1 MNDII
6 GNVAQELADH
16 LDDLLDTEHGVT
28 DYDGDGRSFPVTEV
42 GDIVTGLGMANNAEE
57 FVSFFAV
64 VGGQRV
70 QVTVSGA

>member
-1 MNDII
+1 MNDIL

-16 LDDLLDTEHGVT
+16 LDDLRDTEHGVT

-42 GDIVTGLGMANNAEE
+42 GDAELCQGIPSQPLVT
-57 FVSFFAV
+57 FFAV

-70 QVTVSGA
+70 RVTVSAEQ